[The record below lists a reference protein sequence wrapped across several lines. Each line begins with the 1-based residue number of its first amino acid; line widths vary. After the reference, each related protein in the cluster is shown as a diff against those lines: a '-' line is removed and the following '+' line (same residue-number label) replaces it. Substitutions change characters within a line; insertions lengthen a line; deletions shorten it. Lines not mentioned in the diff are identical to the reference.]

1 MRNNIAIL
9 LTLTAVA
16 LVGVAPG
23 WVGAQGNGRSKSKAA
38 VPPPKWKERK
48 GVVDAF
54 FADARKELQGERP
67 DFTKKPGSVGGASG
81 ADGGGSAGG
90 GEAAAGGDGFGWS
103 KLISPDTLESEI
115 KTSATAIAELV
126 KTPGKFKSNDYKP
139 ARKHYSVVAVMFG
152 VIARY
157 DGDVRWKD
165 KAAGL
170 RDGMAKAGVN
180 CKVGTDQSFNE
191 AKTRAEDLSGLVS
204 GGKVSVP
211 DSTDEPEWSAVADRP
226 PLMQRMETAGHEHLK
241 PWLAN
246 KGEFTA
252 KKDQI
257 LREAEIL
264 AVMAH
269 VIKDPSFEYA
279 DDGGY
284 QEYAD
289 NLEKG
294 CIEII
299 EACKAGD
306 FDRASAGASA
316 VTKACA
322 DCHSGFRG

>member
-1 MRNNIAIL
+1 MNRLGL
-9 LTLTAVA
+9 LALSVAAVC
-16 LVGVAPG
+16 LVMPAF
-23 WVGAQGNGRSKSKAA
+23 VGAQDKGRGKSKAA
-38 VPPPKWKERK
+38 VPPPKWEDRK
-48 GVVDAF
+48 GVLDAF

-67 DFTKKPGSVGGASG
+67 DFTKKPGSGDAG
-81 ADGGGSAGG
+81 GGGSTDG
-90 GEAAAGGDGFGWS
+90 GEPAPGGDGFAWS
-103 KLISPDTLESEI
+103 KLISPDTLENEI
-115 KTSATAIAELV
+115 KSSATAIAELV

-191 AKTRAEDLSGLVS
+191 AKTRSEDLTELVS
-204 GGKVSVP
+204 GGKASVP
-211 DSTDEPEWSAVADRP
+211 DSTEEPVWSAVADRP
-226 PLMQRMETAGHEHLK
+226 PLMQRMEAAGHEHLK

-252 KKDQI
+252 KKDQV

-269 VIKDPSFEYA
+269 VIKDPSYEFAE
-279 DDGGY
+279 DSGY

-299 EACKAGD
+299 EACKSDD

-316 VTKACA
+316 VVKACA

>member
-1 MRNNIAIL
+1 MRKVIAIL
-9 LTLTAVA
+9 LTLAAVG
-16 LVGVAPG
+16 LLSIAPG
-23 WVGAQGNGRSKSKAA
+23 WVGAQSNGRSKSKAA

-48 GVVDAF
+48 GVVEAF

-67 DFTKKPGSVGGASG
+67 DFTKKPGSGGGPASAGSEGGA
-81 ADGGGSAGG
+81 APAQ
-90 GEAAAGGDGFGWS
+90 GGDGFAWS
-103 KLISPDTLESEI
+103 KLISPDTIESEI

-191 AKTRAEDLSGLVS
+191 AKTRSEDLTALVG

-211 DSTDEPEWSAVADRP
+211 DSPDEPEWSAVSDRP

-252 KKDQI
+252 KKDQV
-257 LREAEIL
+257 LREAEVL

-269 VIKDPSFEYA
+269 VIKDPSFEFA
-279 DDGGY
+279 DDSGY

-299 EACKAGD
+299 EACKSD
-306 FDRASAGASA
+306 DYDRAAGGASA